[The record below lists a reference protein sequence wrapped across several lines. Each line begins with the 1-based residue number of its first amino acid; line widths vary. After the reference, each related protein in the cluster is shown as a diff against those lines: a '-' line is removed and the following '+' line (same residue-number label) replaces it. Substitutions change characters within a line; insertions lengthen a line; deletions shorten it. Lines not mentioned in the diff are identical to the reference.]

1 MLVLPGR
8 PRLVKVP
15 KEEVRLARR
24 QQQRRK
30 RALLQ
35 EQIDAAEL
43 SAFATVNRAMS
54 GEIELLELR
63 ACMSHVACTMRRV
76 VASGGDASR
85 LQDWLEALKQTLPHI
100 GREPSSLW
108 GLPPPE
114 KALAQRP
121 QSTTVVGGGRGV
133 DVDDLVVTPSDC
145 GAAARLLREQGV
157 VVVRDAVSVDACR
170 LAREYVVRQHR
181 RVRDGDNG
189 DGKFNINWHWSSTTR
204 VDMTVVMNS
213 EIADRPR
220 ARPPAVRFA

>member
-1 MLVLPGR
+1 VLVLPGR

-114 KALAQRP
+114 KALA
-121 QSTTVVGGGRGV
+121 
-133 DVDDLVVTPSDC
+133 
-145 GAAARLLREQGV
+145 
-157 VVVRDAVSVDACR
+157 
-170 LAREYVVRQHR
+170 
-181 RVRDGDNG
+181 
-189 DGKFNINWHWSSTTR
+189 
-204 VDMTVVMNS
+204 
-213 EIADRPR
+213 
-220 ARPPAVRFA
+220 